1 MSERK
6 VRVRFAPSPTGY
18 PHIGNIRTALFNWL
32 FARHSEGRFIV
43 RIEDTDVTRKVE
55 GAVDA
60 ILDSLEWL
68 EIDWDEGPR
77 VGGEYGPYRQSE
89 RLDLYRKHVQQL
101 LEGGHAYKCYCSPE
115 RLAQM
120 RAEMAERKE
129 SMRSYDRRCRNLSQE
144 ERDKLEAQDITPV
157 VRFKTPL
164 EGQTSF
170 NDLIKGEVTFD
181 NSTLDDFVL
190 LKSDGYPT
198 YHLANIVDDHLMQI
212 SHVLRAD
219 EWLSST
225 PRHILLYS
233 ALGYEPPLFAHLPMI
248 LGRDRSKLS
257 KRHGATSITEYRKQG
272 YLPQA
277 MMNFLALLG
286 WSLDDKTELF
296 SKEEL
301 VQHFSIERIS
311 KTAAIFD
318 REKLDWMN
326 GVYIRKDAIVEPPP
340 AMAVAK
346 GLPPKVSTDFVD
358 RLWEALDNDLP
369 PEVRR
374 PTKEYVEQIAPLIV
388 ERLKTLKEAAE
399 LFKFFFV
406 EPVPQTIQPTS
417 IPSEEKVPTPT
428 VIAEK
433 LVYDT
438 NLILGK
444 KLTKESAVVGLEA
457 ALEKLRD
464 IAFDA
469 SSLEL
474 ALRSLAAELG
484 LKTGEFFGL
493 LRVATTGRTAAP
505 PLFETMAVLGK
516 DRCLKRIKLALDMLR
531 GKP

>member
-1 MSERK
+1 M
-6 VRVRFAPSPTGY
+6 
-18 PHIGNIRTALFNWL
+18 
-32 FARHSEGRFIV
+32 
-43 RIEDTDVTRKVE
+43 RI
-55 GAVDA
+55 
-60 ILDSLEWL
+60 
-68 EIDWDEGPR
+68 
-77 VGGEYGPYRQSE
+77 
-89 RLDLYRKHVQQL
+89 
-101 LEGGHAYKCYCSPE
+101 
-115 RLAQM
+115 
-120 RAEMAERKE
+120 
-129 SMRSYDRRCRNLSQE
+129 YDRRCRNLSQE
-144 ERDKLEAQDITPV
+144 ERDKLEAQGITPV

-233 ALGYEPPLFAHLPMI
+233 ALEYEPPLFAHLPMI
-248 LGRDRSKLS
+248 LGSDRSKLS
-257 KRHGATSITEYRKQG
+257 KRHGATSITEYRNQG

-286 WSLDDKTELF
+286 WSLDDKTEIF

-311 KTAAIFD
+311 KTAAIFNVD
-318 REKLDWMN
+318 KLDWMN
-326 GVYIRKDAIVEPPP
+326 GVYIRKDAIVKVPLARTDAE
-340 AMAVAK
+340 
-346 GLPPKVSTDFVD
+346 GIPPKVSTDFAD
-358 RLWEALDNDLP
+358 RLLESLDNDLP

-399 LFKFFFV
+399 SFGFFFV
-406 EPVPQTIQPTS
+406 DE
-417 IPSEEKVPTPT
+417 
-428 VIAEK
+428 

-438 NLILGK
+438 NLLLGK
-444 KLTKESAVVGLEA
+444 KLTKEAAVAGLEA
-457 ALEKLRD
+457 ALGRLQD
-464 IAFDA
+464 LPFNA

-474 ALRSLAAELG
+474 ALRPLAAELG
-484 LKTGEFFGL
+484 LETGEFFGL

-516 DRCLKRIKLALDMLR
+516 DRCLKRIKVALDKLR
-531 GKP
+531 SKP